1 MTDVAVNIFAIILS
15 IAVLSRI
22 VADNPLF
29 RAAQY
34 IFVGVSLG
42 LAFVV
47 AFHQVLKPTALAL
60 MSGSTDSLLL
70 YGIPVLLGLFL
81 IPRAVGGQEL
91 SWLANIPLAL
101 IFGVGSALA
110 ISGAI
115 LGTLL
120 PQILLTAQPLSA
132 DPMLALGSL
141 VLTIATILVLTRF
154 YYSVPQQAGGK
165 RVLALVGAI
174 GHWILMIAFGF
185 FFAGALQTYL
195 SALTERLLFILGF
208 FGLAG

>member
-1 MTDVAVNIFAIILS
+1 VTDVAVNIFAIILS

>member
-1 MTDVAVNIFAIILS
+1 
-15 IAVLSRI
+15 
-22 VADNPLF
+22 
-29 RAAQY
+29 
-34 IFVGVSLG
+34 

>member
-165 RVLALVGAI
+165 RMLALVGAI